1 MSGSVAQS
9 DIFDRPASFTFSF
22 GATPTINNEV
32 VVFITGNGTDT
43 PSSLSDNQ
51 ASGGNTYTLRR
62 EQVFAGGGGSSM
74 HVYTAKIAKTVS
86 NPFTITANGIS
97 VNGHRVVAVE
107 LAGTDTSAGD
117 SFDSVSAATN
127 SALENGNQSSITCQT
142 TAVAATVSYLVA
154 VTHNSSGTTMTPGG
168 SASEIEENTDV
179 NNGQPLSVAFKS
191 AVAGAGTVNGQY
203 TMGASVEYGAI
214 TITFK
219 EAANFIRPRTIRKR
233 IINRRRYY

>member
-1 MSGSVAQS
+1 MAGSVAQS

-22 GATPTINNEV
+22 GSTPTIGNEV
-32 VVFITGNGTDT
+32 VVFITGNGTES
-43 PSSLSDNQ
+43 PSSVSDNQ
-51 ASGGNTYTLRR
+51 ATGGNTYTLRR
-62 EQVFAGGGGSSM
+62 EQIFGGGNSL
-74 HVYTAKIAKTVS
+74 HCYTAKITKTVS
-86 NPFTITANGIS
+86 SPFTITANGLS

-117 SFDSVSAATN
+117 SFDSVSADTN
-127 SALENGNQSSITCQT
+127 SADTNGNQSSITCPT

-168 SASEIEENTDV
+168 SATEIEEITDV
-179 NNGQPLSVAFKS
+179 NNGQPLSVAFLGGVS
-191 AVAGAGTVNGQY
+191 GSGTVNGLY

-219 EAANFIRPRTIRKR
+219 EPGGGGGGPVIPVFMNQYRQRVA
-233 IINRRRYY
+233 